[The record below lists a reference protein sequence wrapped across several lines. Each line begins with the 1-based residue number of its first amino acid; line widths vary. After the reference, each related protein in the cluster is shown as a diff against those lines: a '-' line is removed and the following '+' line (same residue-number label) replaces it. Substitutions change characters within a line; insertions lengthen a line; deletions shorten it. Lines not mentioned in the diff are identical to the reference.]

1 MKEQNGIE
9 LPSEGTANMGVDIG
23 QIFNDCEN
31 AIVEALTMLYKNRP
45 DYLILFLS
53 QGEYNPLCEKIEGV
67 SSYCTDYTMN
77 FHENHYQRDYIIH
90 YLNRNYKRPG
100 YTYTEETIDD
110 LITEMMIYS
119 IIWEDVGYLKFLLR
133 LAQLVDEKDYI
144 WDTGLEYHNYLHTV
158 ITEQIISPLKNQRLA
173 LGDLIQSAY
182 SSDIRNAFAHS
193 MYTIYPDSRKIELW
207 LGRDEKGRR
216 REWMTFDE
224 FQEKFLLTIRIW
236 NYLFHM
242 VEECRKSVATDKV
255 KTGLIPL
262 PDGKVMEIWAE
273 MMTRG
278 DKLMPSFR
286 GKVYRIND
294 AKQ

>member
-1 MKEQNGIE
+1 MAVE
-9 LPSEGTANMGVDIG
+9 IG
-23 QIFNDCEN
+23 EIFNDCEN
-31 AIVEALTMLYKNRP
+31 AIGEAMTMLYKNRP

-53 QGEYNPLCEKIEGV
+53 QGEYSPLLEKIEGV
-67 SSYCTDYTMN
+67 GPYCTDYAMD

-90 YLNRNYKRPG
+90 YLNRNYKKPS

-133 LAQLVDEKDYI
+133 LAQLEDGKDYI

-158 ITEQIISPLKNQRLA
+158 ITEQIIAPLQNQGLA

-207 LGRDEKGRR
+207 LGRDEKSRR
-216 REWMTFDE
+216 REWMSFDE
-224 FQEKFLLTIRIW
+224 FQKKFLMSIRIW
-236 NYLFHM
+236 NYLFHV
-242 VEECRKSVATDKV
+242 VEECRKCVATDKAR
-255 KTGLIPL
+255 TRLLPL
-262 PDGKVMEIWAE
+262 PDGKAMELWAE
-273 MMTRG
+273 MQLRG
-278 DKLMPSFR
+278 DKMIPCFR
-286 GKVYRIND
+286 GKVY
-294 AKQ
+294 KVSK